1 MNGEIYGLGVTGY
14 FTEGTRPIPGAVTQF
29 ARNGGVMCRDKA
41 GERFFT
47 ATRDGSTRVGGF
59 DPVSELA
66 RLESP
71 SGKPLAVSFDD
82 ASDRLTVVTSRG
94 IARTWSGSS
103 GPRDALLDA
112 RTVPVPASARVVRLA
127 PQSGGNP

>member
-1 MNGEIYGLGVTGY
+1 
-14 FTEGTRPIPGAVTQF
+14 
-29 ARNGGVMCRDKA
+29 MCRDKA

-71 SGKPLAVSFDD
+71 SGKPLAISFDD

-112 RTVPVPASARVVRLA
+112 RAVPVPASARAVRLA
-127 PQSGGNP
+127 PPSGGNP